1 MMASRRRF
9 NSNSGGGFGA
19 LFGLLLVIAII
30 IKFIWWILGAAA
42 LVGLFF
48 LVRAIVRESH
58 KRADAYARHCAAIAA
73 RADQQHNWVLQG
85 DDRLLHGPPGAEL
98 MHYVYPAT
106 KRNSGGLTAGE
117 SWAVAIP
124 VASSPTFSTKPASVP
139 AQLGRCGSYVT
150 GGAVGDEPELG
161 QHELPYRAVGTAA
174 ASDIVRRH
182 RAHGGTEIVCISR
195 QIR

>member
-1 MMASRRRF
+1 MMASRRRS
-9 NSNSGGGFGA
+9 NSISGGGFGA
-19 LFGLLLVIAII
+19 LFGLLLVIAIV

-85 DDRLLHGPPGAEL
+85 DDRGIYGPVGAEL

-106 KRNSGGLTAGE
+106 NET
-117 SWAVAIP
+117 
-124 VASSPTFSTKPASVP
+124 
-139 AQLGRCGSYVT
+139 
-150 GGAVGDEPELG
+150 
-161 QHELPYRAVGTAA
+161 RAA
-174 ASDIVRRH
+174 
-182 RAHGGTEIVCISR
+182 
-195 QIR
+195 